1 MTPKPHPKKT
11 NSPVRPAEIQDS
23 AAPGGANT
31 EPTSEDVVSK
41 RAYEL
46 WLERGCPEGSP
57 EEDWYRA
64 EREMGIVAVSA
75 EQTIQGA
82 ATHDGAQLRAGSVN

>member
-1 MTPKPHPKKT
+1 MTPKPHFKKT
-11 NSPVRPAEIQDS
+11 NSPARQAEIQES
-23 AAPGGANT
+23 AARVSNT
-31 EPTSEDVVSK
+31 EPRSEDVISK

-64 EREMGIVAVSA
+64 ERELGIAAVSA
-75 EQTIQGA
+75 EQTIHA
-82 ATHDGAQLRAGSVN
+82 AVRHDGAELRGGAVN

>member
-1 MTPKPHPKKT
+1 MARLRT
-11 NSPVRPAEIQDS
+11 RPAGIRSEVIDIQDIQET
-23 AAPGGANT
+23 P
-31 EPTSEDVVSK
+31 EPADRTTADQEEPISK

-64 EREMGIVAVSA
+64 ESEIRDRKHEVISGVGG
-75 EQTIQGA
+75 GA
-82 ATHDGAQLRAGSVN
+82 

>member
-1 MTPKPHPKKT
+1 MP
-11 NSPVRPAEIQDS
+11 
-23 AAPGGANT
+23 PGGFNT
-31 EPTSEDVVSK
+31 EPKSEDVISD

-64 EREMGIVAVSA
+64 ERELGIVAVSA
-75 EQTIQGA
+75 EETAQRA
-82 ATHDGAQLRAGSVN
+82 ATHEGTQLRAGSVN

>member
-1 MTPKPHPKKT
+1 MTPKPHSKKT
-11 NSPVRPAEIQDS
+11 NSPAHQAEIQES
-23 AAPGGANT
+23 AARVSNT
-31 EPTSEDVVSK
+31 EPTCEDVISK

-64 EREMGIVAVSA
+64 EREVGIVAVSA